1 MISIKS
7 HIHGWVDV
15 SEEQARAWVR
25 TMLDGVHSAHKRARI
40 EERTRGTTIDELM
53 AVRP

>member
-7 HIHGWVDV
+7 YIHGWVDV

-25 TMLDGVHSAHKRARI
+25 TMLDGVHSAHVEARI
-40 EERTRGTTIDELM
+40 RGATLRELM
-53 AVRP
+53 EVRS